1 MDGVGKRV
9 ACLPSRQFQV
19 HSEAA
24 DNRNEGLRLSAK
36 PVFELSLSGYMNLS
50 ALSTLGCLSGF
61 RQVQASQFDTLSF
74 CWFCVNEEIHGG
86 HGSIF
91 SHALAMAKLYCGL
104 SINVFPAP
112 SPQTNNECQAI
123 EMTRAKPAQLSLNK
137 KQHVNV
143 PSHFKLSMWF
153 AIRDGFIFP
162 QTVVT
167 LGALTVIEKHGF
179 G

>member
-1 MDGVGKRV
+1 
-9 ACLPSRQFQV
+9 
-19 HSEAA
+19 
-24 DNRNEGLRLSAK
+24 
-36 PVFELSLSGYMNLS
+36 
-50 ALSTLGCLSGF
+50 
-61 RQVQASQFDTLSF
+61 
-74 CWFCVNEEIHGG
+74 
-86 HGSIF
+86 
-91 SHALAMAKLYCGL
+91 MAKLYCGL

-137 KQHVNV
+137 KQHVNA

-167 LGALTVIEKHGF
+167 LGALTVIEKHGSVRVAGYVGGYIRRPSRPKCSTSFRFKQVSQENWVWGALFRRCVLACAPCAFAYF
-179 G
+179 GKCKT

>member
-1 MDGVGKRV
+1 
-9 ACLPSRQFQV
+9 
-19 HSEAA
+19 
-24 DNRNEGLRLSAK
+24 
-36 PVFELSLSGYMNLS
+36 
-50 ALSTLGCLSGF
+50 
-61 RQVQASQFDTLSF
+61 
-74 CWFCVNEEIHGG
+74 
-86 HGSIF
+86 
-91 SHALAMAKLYCGL
+91 MAKLYCGL

-137 KQHVNV
+137 KQHVNA